1 MIIANRHFDFTRLL
15 KDYSSRN
22 STLKK
27 IKKKFFKTNEVFWE
41 DFNVIIEFDNS
52 IKNFSEV
59 ILADIWEIYYE
70 KIYDK
75 YFSKERNYN
84 NIIDCGAN
92 IGLFSL
98 YASKNFKVNKI
109 HTFEA
114 SKKICDNLIKNV
126 NLNNLT
132 NKIAVNNN
140 YVSSNEENI
149 NFLFDNDIFTMSKI
163 SSSTSGES
171 VQAITLD
178 SYIKEKKI
186 NKIDLIK
193 MDIEGSELEALK
205 GSNFLLKNL
214 KPHLIISAYHSPEQL
229 IDIISYIHK
238 LEPKYIISIPK
249 NKLVHPIVYAH
260 INTQNYK

>member
-1 MIIANRHFDFTRLL
+1 M
-15 KDYSSRN
+15 
-22 STLKK
+22 
-27 IKKKFFKTNEVFWE
+27 
-41 DFNVIIEFDNS
+41 
-52 IKNFSEV
+52 
-59 ILADIWEIYYE
+59 
-70 KIYDK
+70 
-75 YFSKERNYN
+75 
-84 NIIDCGAN
+84 
-92 IGLFSL
+92 